1 LFAIRCPDD
10 NLLSVEFR
18 SWLYSVGDESAAIFS
33 RTSRNRAVEACCT
46 AEGTATGISSG
57 PPIIRV
63 AWLGVDP
70 ILPSSSSRRSRF
82 LRHSFP
88 PILRHLHS
96 HTRIPIQSPVL
107 VVRSLAPPRRTTL
120 LCACVSKLCAPLDPI
135 QTLAAKW
142 RWRRLPSW
150 TRKRRGSGRR

>member
-1 LFAIRCPDD
+1 MIICCQLSLGRGFT
-10 NLLSVEFR
+10 LLVMNPPQS
-18 SWLYSVGDESAAIFS
+18 S
-33 RTSRNRAVEACCT
+33 RELLGIEPLKRVVRRKEPQRAYPVD
-46 AEGTATGISSG
+46 

-63 AWLGVDP
+63 AWVGVDP
-70 ILPSSSSRRSRF
+70 ILPSFSFRRSRF

-150 TRKRRGSGRR
+150 TRRRRGSGRR